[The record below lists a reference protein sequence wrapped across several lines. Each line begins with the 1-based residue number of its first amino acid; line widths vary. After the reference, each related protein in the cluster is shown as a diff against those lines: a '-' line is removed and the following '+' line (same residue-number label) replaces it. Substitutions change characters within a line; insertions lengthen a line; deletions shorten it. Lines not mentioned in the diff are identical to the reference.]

1 MANYLYASLGWLPGA
16 PADFSAQCRALVN
29 GGLDTQGADIGRQ
42 IRRLAT
48 HALDENQLIRLGKS
62 IAAAR
67 GNGRSLAPLT
77 PLRLG
82 VIGNGTLDH
91 LALPLVASAARHGVA
106 LDYMVGHYDQV
117 LQEALAPDSEI
128 NAAQL
133 DAVLIAVDYRGL
145 PLVATPGD
153 QTKAQATVDAAL
165 QLLDAV
171 ARGIRQHGN
180 ALPILQTLAPPPEAL
195 FGSRDAAIPGTL
207 RNLIDQINHGL
218 VRRAAASED
227 LLFDVN
233 ALAQTVGL
241 ANWHSPSQYNLAKY
255 PFADAYL
262 PLYADHVGRLLGAA
276 RGKSRRALILD
287 LDNTLW
293 GGVIGDDLLEGIRVA
308 QGDAVGEA
316 HLSVQKLA
324 LELRERGV
332 VLAVSSKNDDK
343 TARLPFQ
350 KHPEMLLRENHF
362 AVFQANWN
370 DKATNIQAIAKELSL
385 GLESF
390 VFLDDNP
397 VERNLVREMLPEVAV
412 PELPDDP
419 SLYARTLN
427 AAGYFEALAFLAE
440 DRERA
445 GYYQDNARRVALQS
459 QAGDLDAY
467 LKSLD
472 MQITFAPFDEVGRS
486 RIVQLINKSN
496 QFNLTTRRYTVAD
509 VVELESEPENF
520 SLQVRLTDTFGD
532 NGMIAVVICR
542 PLRDAARGYGSG
554 STGDT
559 WDIDTW
565 LMSCRVLG
573 RKVEEMVLSEV
584 LAHAARSGVTRL
596 VGRYVPTDRNA
607 LVKDHYAKLGF
618 TAIDELDDGTTV
630 WEIATDVCSPVPH
643 FAVHRIGF
651 DVEMLT

>member
-1 MANYLYASLGWLPGA
+1 MAKDLYADLGWLPA
-16 PADFSAQCRALVN
+16 PPADFPAQCRSIAN
-29 GGLDTQGADIGRQ
+29 AEPDTVAVSAGMQ

-48 HALDENQLIRLGKS
+48 HALDQNQLIRLGRS

-67 GNGRSLAPLT
+67 HNGRSLAPLT

-91 LALPLVASAARHGVA
+91 FALPLVASAARHGVA
-106 LDYMVGHYDQV
+106 LDCMLGHYDQV
-117 LQEALAPDSEI
+117 LQEALVPDSEI
-128 NAAQL
+128 NAAKL

-153 QTKAQATVDAAL
+153 EVKAQGNVDAAL
-165 QLLDAV
+165 QYLEAI
-171 ARGIRQHGN
+171 ARGIRQYGN
-180 ALPILQTLAPPPEAL
+180 ALPIVQTLAPPPETL
-195 FGSRDAAIPGTL
+195 FGSRDAVIPGTL
-207 RNLIDQINHGL
+207 RNLIERINGEL
-218 VRRAAASED
+218 VRRAASSED

-241 ANWHSPSQYNLAKY
+241 ANWHSPSQWNLAKY
-255 PFADAYL
+255 PFADDFL
-262 PLYADHVGRLLGAA
+262 PLYAEHLGRLLGAA
-276 RGKSRRALILD
+276 RGKSRRALVLD

-293 GGVIGDDLLEGIRVA
+293 GGVIGDDLLDGIRIA

-332 VLAVSSKNDDK
+332 VLAVSSKNNDG

-385 GLESF
+385 GLESL

-419 SLYARTLN
+419 ALYARTLN
-427 AAGYFEALAFLAE
+427 AAGYFESLAFLAE
-440 DRERA
+440 DRQRA
-445 GYYQDNARRVALQS
+445 AFYQDNARRVALQS

-472 MQITFAPFDEVGRS
+472 MQITFAPFDDVGRS

-496 QFNLTTRRYTVAD
+496 QFNLTTRRYTEAD
-509 VVELESEPENF
+509 VAQVEEDSENF
-520 SLQVRLTDTFGD
+520 TLQVRLTDTFGD

-542 PLRDAARGYGSG
+542 PHREVSG
-554 STGDT
+554 GNGHSSADV

-584 LAHAARSGVTRL
+584 LAQAAQRGVAR
-596 VGRYVPTDRNA
+596 VIGRYIPTDRNA

-618 TAIDELDDGTTV
+618 TPIGEQEDGVTV
-630 WEIATDVCSPVPH
+630 WEMTTDVHHPVPH
-643 FAVHRIGF
+643 FVVHRTGF
-651 DVEMLT
+651 DAVLPT

>member
-1 MANYLYASLGWLPGA
+1 MTNDLHTSLGWLTP
-16 PADFSAQCRALVN
+16 PPKDFPAQCRAIANAEPDQGVVN
-29 GGLDTQGADIGRQ
+29 VGMQ

-48 HALDENQLIRLGKS
+48 HGLDENQLIRLGRS
-62 IAAAR
+62 ISAAHR
-67 GNGRSLAPLT
+67 NGCKLAPLT

-106 LDYMVGHYDQV
+106 LDYVLGHYDQV
-117 LQEALAPDSEI
+117 LQEALTPDSEI

-145 PLVATPGD
+145 PLVPTPGD
-153 QTKAQATVDAAL
+153 EAKAQLSVDAAL
-165 QLLDAV
+165 QYLDTV

-180 ALPILQTLAPPPEAL
+180 ALPIVQTLAPPPESL
-195 FGSRDAAIPGTL
+195 FGSRDSAIPGTL
-207 RNLIDQINHGL
+207 RNLIERINQGL
-218 VRRAAASED
+218 IRRAASTED

-241 ANWHSPSQYNLAKY
+241 SNWHSPSQWNLAKY
-255 PFADAYL
+255 PFADVFL
-262 PLYADHVGRLLGAA
+262 PLYAEHAGRLLGAA
-276 RGKSRRALILD
+276 RGKSRRVLVLD

-293 GGVIGDDLLEGIRVA
+293 GGVIGDDLLDGIRVA

-332 VLAVSSKNDDK
+332 VLAVSSKNDDS

-350 KHPEMLLRENHF
+350 KHPEMLMRENHF

-370 DKATNIQAIAKELSL
+370 DKATNIRAIAKELSL
-385 GLESF
+385 GLESM

-412 PELPDDP
+412 PELPDDS

-440 DRERA
+440 DRQRA
-445 GYYQDNARRVALQS
+445 SFYQDNARRVALQG

-496 QFNLTTRRYTVAD
+496 QFNLTTRRYTEAD
-509 VVELESEPENF
+509 VAQLEGERENF
-520 SLQVRLTDTFGD
+520 TLQVRLTDTFGD

-542 PLRDAARGYGSG
+542 PHSQTRRSDGCEGA
-554 STGDT
+554 DT

-573 RKVEEMVLSEV
+573 RKVEETVLREV
-584 LAHAARSGVTRL
+584 QAHAARRGITRL
-596 VGRYVPTDRNA
+596 IGYYVPTDRNA
-607 LVKDHYAKLGF
+607 LVKHHYAKLGF
-618 TAIDELDDGTTV
+618 RPFGERDGGVTI
-630 WEIATDVCSPVPH
+630 WEISTDTLSPIPH
-643 FAVHRIGF
+643 FVTHRVGF
-651 DVEMLT
+651 DVEYARG

>member
-1 MANYLYASLGWLPGA
+1 MANDLYASLGWLPA
-16 PADFSAQCRALVN
+16 PPADFSAQCRALVS
-29 GGLDTQGADIGRQ
+29 GGPDAQAADTGRK
-42 IRRLAT
+42 IRWLAT

-62 IAAAR
+62 VAAAR
-67 GNGRSLAPLT
+67 SGGRSLAPLT

-106 LDYMVGHYDQV
+106 LDYVLGHYDQV
-117 LQEALAPDSEI
+117 LQEALAPDSVI

-133 DAVLIAVDYRGL
+133 DAVLIAIDYRGL

-153 QTKAQATVDAAL
+153 QPKAQATIDAAL
-165 QLLDAV
+165 QYLDTV
-171 ARGIRQHGN
+171 ARGIRQHSN

-207 RNLIDQINHGL
+207 RNLINQINL
-218 VRRAAASED
+218 ELTRRAAASED

-233 ALAQTVGL
+233 ALGQTVGL

-276 RGKSRRALILD
+276 RGKSRRALVLD

-293 GGVIGDDLLEGIRVA
+293 GGVIGDDLLDGIRVA

-332 VLAVSSKNDDK
+332 VLAVSSKNDDS

-350 KHPEMLLRENHF
+350 RHPEMLLRENHF

-440 DRERA
+440 DRQRA
-445 GYYQDNARRVALQS
+445 EYYQDNARRVALQG

-472 MQITFAPFDEVGRS
+472 MQITFAPFDDVGRS

-496 QFNLTTRRYTVAD
+496 QFNLTTRRYTEAD
-509 VVELESEPENF
+509 VAQVESEPNHF

-542 PLRDAARGYGSG
+542 PLRDAACSDGSG
-554 STGDT
+554 SADT

-573 RKVEEMVLSEV
+573 RKVEEMVLSEI
-584 LAHAARSGVTRL
+584 LTHAARCGVTRL

-618 TAIDELDDGTTV
+618 TPIGELGDGTTL
-630 WEIATDVCSPVPH
+630 WEIATDVRGPVPH

-651 DVEMLT
+651 DVELLA

>member
-1 MANYLYASLGWLPGA
+1 MANDLYAGLQWLPAA
-16 PADFSAQCRALVN
+16 PADFSAQCRSLASAGPN
-29 GGLDTQGADIGRQ
+29 GGAISTGSQ

-62 IAAAR
+62 ITAAR
-67 GNGRSLAPLT
+67 HDGRSLAPLT

-82 VIGNGTLDH
+82 LIGNGTLDH
-91 LALPLVASAARHGVA
+91 LALPLIASAARHGVA
-106 LDYMVGHYDQV
+106 LDCVLGHYDQV

-128 NAAQL
+128 NSAKL

-145 PLVATPGD
+145 PMAATPGD
-153 QTKAQATVDAAL
+153 DTQAQVSVDSAL
-165 QLLDAV
+165 QYLDAV
-171 ARGIRQHGN
+171 ARGIRQYGN
-180 ALPILQTLAPPPEAL
+180 ALPIVQTLAPPPETL
-195 FGSRDAAIPGTL
+195 FGSRDAAIAGTL
-207 RNLIDQINHGL
+207 RNLVERVNHEL
-218 VRRAAASED
+218 VRRAATSED

-233 ALAQTVGL
+233 VLAQTVGL
-241 ANWHSPSQYNLAKY
+241 ANWHSPSQWNLAKY
-255 PFADAYL
+255 PFADDFL
-262 PLYADHVGRLLGAA
+262 PLYAEHVGRLLGAA
-276 RGKSRRALILD
+276 RGKSRRALVLD

-293 GGVIGDDLLEGIRVA
+293 GGVIGDDLLDGIKVA
-308 QGDAVGEA
+308 QGDATGEA
-316 HLSVQKLA
+316 HLCVQKLA

-332 VLAVSSKNDDK
+332 VLAVSSKNDDS

-385 GLESF
+385 GLESL

-397 VERNLVREMLPEVAV
+397 VERNLVRELLPEVAV

-419 SLYARTLN
+419 ALYARTLN
-427 AAGYFEALAFLAE
+427 AAGYFESLAFLAE
-440 DRERA
+440 DRQRA
-445 GYYQDNARRVALQS
+445 AFYQDNARRVALQS

-472 MQITFAPFDEVGRS
+472 MQITFAPFDDVGRS

-496 QFNLTTRRYTVAD
+496 QFNLTTRRYTEAD
-509 VVELESEPENF
+509 VAQLEADSENF
-520 SLQVRLTDTFGD
+520 TLQVRLTDTFGD

-542 PLRDAARGYGSG
+542 PHREASSGNGHASAGS
-554 STGDT
+554 

-573 RKVEEMVLSEV
+573 RKVEDMVLSEV
-584 LAHAARSGVTRL
+584 RAHAARRGVTRL
-596 VGRYVPTDRNA
+596 IGLYIPTERNA

-618 TAIDELDDGTTV
+618 TPLGEQDGGITV
-630 WEIATDVCSPVPH
+630 WEMATDVHSPVPH
-643 FAVHRIGF
+643 FVVHRTGF
-651 DVEMLT
+651 EALLPT